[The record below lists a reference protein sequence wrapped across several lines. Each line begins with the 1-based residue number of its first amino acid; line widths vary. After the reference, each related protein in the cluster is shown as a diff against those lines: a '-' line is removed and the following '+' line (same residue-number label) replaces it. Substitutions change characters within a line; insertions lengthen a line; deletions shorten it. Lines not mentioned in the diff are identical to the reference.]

1 MDEQIKKVM
10 AVGALVE
17 ELNIPASRA
26 NISKLDK
33 IYQLLWELEQDL
45 QQPAEVKDN
54 VCGLPGNNGDHHAP
68 G

>member
-17 ELNIPASRA
+17 ELNIQASRA

-33 IYQLLWELEQDL
+33 IYQLLWELEQDM

-54 VCGLPGNNGDHHAP
+54 VCG
-68 G
+68 

>member
-17 ELNIPASRA
+17 ELNIQASRA

-45 QQPAEVKDN
+45 KQPAEVKDN
-54 VCGLPGNNGDHHAP
+54 VCG
-68 G
+68 